1 MLVGNS
7 GAASDTVKTTISA
20 LTAALTTVLGFYFG
34 AKTAS
39 VPRHGRRTG
48 PSRATTGAAT
58 KPDKPS
64 GSTTTEKSDTNPATE
79 HTHTQA

>member
-39 VPRHGRRTG
+39 DAMAGG
-48 PSRATTGAAT
+48 PGQSATTGAAT

-79 HTHTQA
+79 QTHTQA